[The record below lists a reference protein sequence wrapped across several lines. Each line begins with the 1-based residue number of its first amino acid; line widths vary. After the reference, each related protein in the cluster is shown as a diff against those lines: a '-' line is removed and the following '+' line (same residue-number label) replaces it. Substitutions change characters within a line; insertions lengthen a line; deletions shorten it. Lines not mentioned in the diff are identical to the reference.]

1 MLPPYA
7 YAVAYLVITALLW
20 AGNRNL
26 GIKKPM
32 MSAMKWFVW
41 TAAWFTFSVMMIG
54 TPTAQTTLEGVGLNL
69 AMAVFTYPMLLLS
82 PTPRITTLA
91 SVLLWTGPWIAA
103 AVGYVL
109 AIRHNEYRK
118 TNPVGPKMT
127 SREKWE
133 ARNKA

>member
-7 YAVAYLVITALLW
+7 YAVAYVVITALLW

-41 TAAWFTFSVMMIG
+41 TASWFTFSVMMIG
-54 TPTAQTTLEGVGLNL
+54 TPASATTLQGVGLNL
-69 AMAVFTYPMLLLS
+69 AMAVFTYPMFLLTPTPGVSLLS
-82 PTPRITTLA
+82 SI
-91 SVLLWTGPWIAA
+91 LLWTGPWIAA

-109 AIRHNEYRK
+109 AVRHNEYR
-118 TNPVGPKMT
+118 TMNPVKPKLT
-127 SREKWE
+127 GREKWE
-133 ARNKA
+133 ARDKA